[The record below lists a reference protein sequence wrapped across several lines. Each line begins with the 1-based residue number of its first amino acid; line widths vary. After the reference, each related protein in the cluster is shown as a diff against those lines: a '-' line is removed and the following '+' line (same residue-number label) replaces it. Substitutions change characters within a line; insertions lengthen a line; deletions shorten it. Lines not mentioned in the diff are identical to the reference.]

1 MIKTLNEI
9 RKVLR
14 DNNIEYLVVKQDNE
28 LVKINVIVK
37 REKDD

>member
-9 RKVLR
+9 RKVLH